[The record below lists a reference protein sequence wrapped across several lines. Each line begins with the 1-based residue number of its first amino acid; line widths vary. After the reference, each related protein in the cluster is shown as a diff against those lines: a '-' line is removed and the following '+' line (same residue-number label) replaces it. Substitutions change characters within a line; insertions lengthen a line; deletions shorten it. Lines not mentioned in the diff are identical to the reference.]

1 MLHGRSQR
9 SDARVVDAV
18 LGHMQLLQAA
28 QQLQEGGG
36 KRITVESRIGP

>member
-36 KRITVESRIGP
+36 ITVESRIGP